1 MPVMFLQWQKN
12 RLHRHLL
19 LLVRKENLTQKT
31 AAENEPN
38 AFY

>member
-1 MPVMFLQWQKN
+1 MFLHCQKN

-19 LLVRKENLTQKT
+19 LLVRKEKLTQKAT
-31 AAENEPN
+31 AENEPN